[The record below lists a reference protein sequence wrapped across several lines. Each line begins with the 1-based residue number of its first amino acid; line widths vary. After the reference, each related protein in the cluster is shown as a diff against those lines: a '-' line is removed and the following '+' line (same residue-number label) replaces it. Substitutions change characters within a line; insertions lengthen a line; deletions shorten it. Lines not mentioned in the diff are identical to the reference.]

1 MRRLITMFC
10 LAGIAVASAAMPALS
25 AEFKLEKYFAG
36 RTVAKGEFSAINGV
50 HRTFDVV
57 LTGRWNGKRLKLRED
72 FLYNDGERDRKT
84 WTFVK
89 TGEGMYSGTR
99 EDVLG
104 EAKIVIKGDTARYSY
119 DVFLN
124 SKERKN
130 LVRFHD
136 KMVLKGNKVFNTA
149 YVTKFGLPV
158 ASGKVDFSR

>member
-1 MRRLITMFC
+1 MRRTITLLC
-10 LAGIAVASAAMPALS
+10 LALMACAAAALPASAADF
-25 AEFKLEKYFAG
+25 ELEKYFAG

-89 TGEGMYSGTR
+89 TGEGRYSGTR

-104 EAKIVIKGDTARYSY
+104 TAEIVIRGDTARYSY
-119 DVFLN
+119 DVFLD
-124 SKERKN
+124 SKERRN

-149 YVTKFGLPV
+149 YVTKFGFPV
-158 ASGKVDFSR
+158 ASGKVDFRR